1 MQTWLNAVKCISVK
15 GFVMA
20 LRQLA
25 TILSPWRPG
34 FDSRPVHMDL
44 VVDKAAA
51 GQVFLQALQFSLT
64 SVIPPVLPHQT
75 KFN

>member
-1 MQTWLNAVKCISVK
+1 MNAVKCISVK

-25 TILSPWRPG
+25 TSLSPWRPG
-34 FDSRPVHMDL
+34 FDSRPVHVEL

-51 GQVFLQALQFSLT
+51 GQIFLQVLQFSLT
-64 SVIPPVLPHQT
+64 SVIPPMFPH
-75 KFN
+75 